1 VRWLS
6 IEPWPPWYDSLVLMF
21 QREVADRIVAPPGT
35 KQYGRLAVLAGWR
48 TEAKIMFDV
57 APSAFVPPPKVT
69 SSVVQLVPRIAPLPC
84 SRATLERVTT
94 AAFGQR
100 RKMLRQSLRALG
112 SDPQSILAAAGID
125 PTARAEDVTVER
137 FVALANALDAGR

>member
-1 VRWLS
+1 
-6 IEPWPPWYDSLVLMF
+6 
-21 QREVADRIVAPPGT
+21 
-35 KQYGRLAVLAGWR
+35 
-48 TEAKIMFDV
+48 MFDV